1 MASRDYYEV
10 LGVKRGATAD
20 EIKRAYR
27 KLARQ
32 LHPDVN
38 KAPDAAARF
47 AEVQEAYDVLSDP
60 EKRQQYDTFG
70 RAGVSGAAGHAGPAA
85 GAGAGWPG
93 GFRVETEFS
102 DFSDLGDIGS
112 VFDAFFGRASGRAA
126 QGRAGSRVHRTPRRG
141 RDVRVSLTIDLAT
154 VATGGKRAIRLREDG
169 RERTIE
175 VGIPAG
181 VSTGK
186 TLRVR
191 GEGEAGPGGERGDL
205 LVELQVAEHPLF
217 RRGKPGKP
225 DDASLDLWFDLPLT
239 LWEAVNGA
247 RVDVPTLQ
255 GMVEL
260 TIPGGTSSGK
270 ALRLKGRGLPDRS
283 GEKGDLYAVIQVV
296 VPRSDALTEDQK
308 RALQE
313 ASQRGPQVRSGHL
326 WRTGT

>member
-1 MASRDYYEV
+1 MATRDYYEV
-10 LGVKRGATAD
+10 LGVKRSASAD

-70 RAGVSGAAGHAGPAA
+70 RAGVGGAAGHAGA
-85 GAGAGWPG
+85 GTGWPG

-112 VFDAFFGRASGRAA
+112 VFDAFFGRASARAG

-154 VATGGKRAIRLREDG
+154 VANGGKRTIRLQEG
-169 RERTIE
+169 SRERTIE
-175 VGIPAG
+175 VSIPVG

-191 GEGEAGPGGERGDL
+191 GEGEAGLGGERGDL
-205 LVELQVAEHPLF
+205 LVEIQVAEHPLF

-225 DDASLDLWFDLPLT
+225 NDASLDLWFDLPLT

-270 ALRLKGRGLPDRS
+270 ALRLKGRGLAGRS
-283 GEKGDLYAVIQVV
+283 GEKGDLYAVVQVV
-296 VPRSDALTEDQK
+296 VPRSDALTDAQK